1 VHRRASADR
10 QDEAQ
15 QRDEPRRGVAGK
27 TLEQRRRQPAPVDR
41 RHEGGRC
48 SFQNGLA
55 ANALPHHVRQRLT
68 VRRLTPKSSV
78 NCRVA
83 VASCRIAATST
94 TTAPS
99 QALRPRKRN
108 DGGVLRLRQRSTAQQ
123 KLNRWAYSSPS
134 PPGPPRG
141 LRRNRAECTTPP
153 QRAHP
158 AARAAAARSRS
169 NARRSSWN
177 LASAS
182 SARYKGCILP
192 VEGETV
198 MAKPGRNNPCP
209 CGSGKKY
216 KRCCLDKD
224 VAAELEHERLA
235 AAAWRPI
242 VDVNIVNRFDE
253 FDTDDAED
261 ELTANSN
268 AAVDLVDEGRL
279 DEAEQVARH
288 LLERFPDA
296 HDGWDRLGMVYQA
309 RGDNQKAADCYRK
322 VIEVI
327 RAHPENYDP
336 GFEAIFHRLVEK
348 LNPSATA

>member
-1 VHRRASADR
+1 M
-10 QDEAQ
+10 
-15 QRDEPRRGVAGK
+15 
-27 TLEQRRRQPAPVDR
+27 
-41 RHEGGRC
+41 
-48 SFQNGLA
+48 
-55 ANALPHHVRQRLT
+55 
-68 VRRLTPKSSV
+68 
-78 NCRVA
+78 
-83 VASCRIAATST
+83 
-94 TTAPS
+94 
-99 QALRPRKRN
+99 
-108 DGGVLRLRQRSTAQQ
+108 
-123 KLNRWAYSSPS
+123 
-134 PPGPPRG
+134 
-141 LRRNRAECTTPP
+141 
-153 QRAHP
+153 
-158 AARAAAARSRS
+158 SR
-169 NARRSSWN
+169 
-177 LASAS
+177 
-182 SARYKGCILP
+182 
-192 VEGETV
+192 
-198 MAKPGRNNPCP
+198 PGRNNPCP

-288 LLERFPDA
+288 LLERFPDV

-336 GFEAIFHRLVEK
+336 GFEAIFHRLGAV
-348 LNPSATA
+348 LRSALTTVRRYVPGTGSSK